1 MAFRKTVDPNCVAL
15 VKFTPDEEGNIKNF
29 PTDENANGVSGF
41 NARYLLKRKETKFK
55 AFVEPEE
62 VCAFVHNISE
72 LYHVG

>member
-1 MAFRKTVDPNCVAL
+1 MKMPM
-15 VKFTPDEEGNIKNF
+15 G
-29 PTDENANGVSGF
+29 SGF

-72 LYHVG
+72 FYHVG